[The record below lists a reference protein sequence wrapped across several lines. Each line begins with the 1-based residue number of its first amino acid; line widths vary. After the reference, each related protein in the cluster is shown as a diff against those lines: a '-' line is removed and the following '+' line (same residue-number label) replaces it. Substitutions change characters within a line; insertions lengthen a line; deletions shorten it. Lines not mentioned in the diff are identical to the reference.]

1 MKSHFRLSY
10 LLIGVTVVIQGCIS
24 VGPDY
29 KRLESSHI
37 VPTSFSVGSDSTEEK
52 ENVVTPISS
61 TWWEFYQDPIL
72 NDLVAKALENNTD
85 IKLAIAR
92 VEEADAHLQ
101 EVGAA
106 LFPTI
111 DLKSN
116 ATRSRISRVSVI
128 PVFSGL
134 NPVRQIYSIS
144 LGTAF
149 ELDFWGKI
157 RRARE
162 AASAQA
168 IGTYYARDTVYLS
181 LSGLIVTNYLLLRS
195 LDAQLSVSRDNLRNR
210 EEGLEITK
218 RSLEQGS
225 TSALDVY
232 QAETAHSNLVAQ
244 IVDLSHQ
251 RAISQHQLAVLTGML
266 DLELEEGN
274 IKALPIPPSPP
285 AGLPSSLLVGRPDVR
300 QAEEQVIAATANIGV
315 AKAALFPSI
324 MLTTSF
330 GRESISLGNLVKSAA
345 NIWTAGVNLN
355 LPIFDAGR
363 LLARLDQA
371 SAQQKQ
377 ALISYEGSIRTA
389 FREVND
395 ALISVRKSS
404 EQEAALQ
411 ASEVSARKALQ
422 VSENRYKY
430 GYSAYLEVLDS
441 QRIHNEVALAV
452 IRSRQNRLVATVDLF
467 KALGG
472 GWEPESLRRSPS
484 GFLEFF
490 GD

>member
-1 MKSHFRLSY
+1 MS
-10 LLIGVTVVIQGCIS
+10 LLIQGCIS

-29 KRLESSHI
+29 KRPESSDI
-37 VPTSFSVGSDSTEEK
+37 VPTEFSVSSNTTEDQDQIA
-52 ENVVTPISS
+52 VPISS
-61 TWWEFYQDPIL
+61 TWWELYQDPVL

-85 IKLAIAR
+85 VKLAIAR
-92 VEEADAHLQ
+92 VEEADAYLQ

-111 DLKSN
+111 DFKSN

-128 PVFSGL
+128 PVFPGL

-149 ELDFWGKI
+149 ELDFWGKV

-195 LDAQLSVSRDNLRNR
+195 LDAQLFVSRDNLRNR
-210 EEGLEITK
+210 EESLEIT
-218 RSLEQGS
+218 RRRLEQGF

-232 QAETAHSNLVAQ
+232 QAETAHSNLVAK
-244 IVDLSHQ
+244 ITDLSRQ
-251 RAISQHQLAVLTGML
+251 RAISEHQLAVLTGVL
-266 DLELEEGN
+266 DLKLKEGD
-274 IKALPIPPSPP
+274 IKTLPTPPTPP
-285 AGLPSSLLVGRPDVR
+285 AGLPSSLLESRPDVR

-315 AKAALFPSI
+315 AKASLFPSI

-330 GRESISLGNLVKSAA
+330 GRESITLGNLVKSAA

-389 FREVND
+389 FKEVND
-395 ALISVRKSS
+395 ALITVRKST
-404 EQEAALQ
+404 EQETALQ
-411 ASEVSARKALQ
+411 TSEASAKKALQ
-422 VSENRYKY
+422 ISENRYES

-441 QRIHNEVALAV
+441 QRIHNDAALAV
-452 IRSRQNRLVATVDLF
+452 IQSRQNRLIATVDLF

-472 GWEPESLRRSPS
+472 GWEPESLRRSPL

-490 GD
+490 KN

>member
-1 MKSHFRLSY
+1 MRSRFRLFY
-10 LLIGVTVVIQGCIS
+10 LLIGMSLLIQGCIS

-29 KRLESSHI
+29 KRPESSDI
-37 VPTSFSVGSDSTEEK
+37 VPTEFSVGGNTIEDRDQIAA
-52 ENVVTPISS
+52 PISS
-61 TWWEFYQDPIL
+61 TWWELYQDPVL
-72 NDLVAKALENNTD
+72 DNLVAKALENNTD

-92 VEEADAHLQ
+92 VEEADAYLQ

-111 DLKSN
+111 DFKSN
-116 ATRSRISRVSVI
+116 ATRSRISKVSVI
-128 PVFSGL
+128 PVFPGL
-134 NPVRQIYSIS
+134 NAVRQIYSIS

-149 ELDFWGKI
+149 ELDFWGKV

-210 EEGLEITK
+210 EENLEIT
-218 RSLEQGS
+218 RRRLEQGF

-232 QAETAHSNLVAQ
+232 QAETAHSNLVAK
-244 IVDLSHQ
+244 ITDLSRQ
-251 RAISQHQLAVLTGML
+251 RAISEHQLAVLTGVL
-266 DLELEEGN
+266 DLKLKEGD
-274 IKALPIPPSPP
+274 IKTLPTPPTPP
-285 AGLPSSLLVGRPDVR
+285 AGLPSSLLESRPDVR

-315 AKAALFPSI
+315 AKASLFPSI

-330 GRESISLGNLVKSAA
+330 GRESITLGNLVKSAA

-355 LPIFDAGR
+355 LPIFDVGR

-395 ALISVRKSS
+395 ALITVRKSA
-404 EQEAALQ
+404 EQEIALQ
-411 ASEVSARKALQ
+411 TSEASAKKALQ
-422 VSENRYKY
+422 ISENRYES

-441 QRIHNEVALAV
+441 QRIHNDAALAV
-452 IRSRQNRLVATVDLF
+452 IQSRQNRLIATVDLF

-472 GWEPESLRRSPS
+472 GWEPESLRRSPL

-490 GD
+490 

>member
-1 MKSHFRLSY
+1 MRNHCRLSY
-10 LLIGVTVVIQGCIS
+10 LLIGITLVIQGCIS

-29 KRLESSHI
+29 KRPESIDI
-37 VPTSFSVGSDSTEEK
+37 VPTSFSVGSNSTEEQ
-52 ENVVTPISS
+52 EQIVTPISS
-61 TWWEFYQDPIL
+61 TWWELYQDPVL

-85 IKLAIAR
+85 IKLSIAR
-92 VEEADAHLQ
+92 VEEADAYLK

-111 DLKSN
+111 DFKSN
-116 ATRSRISRVSVI
+116 ATRTRISRVSVI
-128 PVFSGL
+128 PVFPGL

-149 ELDFWGKI
+149 ELDFWGKV

-210 EEGLEITK
+210 EEGLEIT
-218 RSLEQGS
+218 RRRLEQGF

-232 QAETAHSNLVAQ
+232 QAETAHSNLVAL

-251 RAISQHQLAVLTGML
+251 RAISEHQLAVLTGTL
-266 DLELEEGN
+266 DLKLAEGN
-274 IKALPIPPSPP
+274 IQTLPIPPAPP
-285 AGLPSSLLVGRPDVR
+285 AGLPSSLLGGRPDVR

-315 AKAALFPSI
+315 AKASLFPSI

-490 GD
+490 GN

>member
-1 MKSHFRLSY
+1 MRIRLRLFH
-10 LLIGVTVVIQGCIS
+10 LLIGITVVIQGCIS

-29 KRLESSHI
+29 KRPESSDI
-37 VPTSFSVGSDSTEEK
+37 VPTDFSVGSNATEEQ
-52 ENVVTPISS
+52 EQIVVPISS
-61 TWWEFYQDPIL
+61 TWWELYQDPVL

-92 VEEADAHLQ
+92 VEEADAYLQ

-116 ATRSRISRVSVI
+116 ATRSRISKVSVI
-128 PVFSGL
+128 PVFPGL
-134 NPVRQIYSIS
+134 NAVRQIYSIS

-149 ELDFWGKI
+149 ELDFWGKV

-168 IGTYYARDTVYLS
+168 TGTYYARDTVYLS

-210 EEGLEITK
+210 EESLEIT
-218 RSLEQGS
+218 RRRLEQGF
-225 TSALDVY
+225 TSVLDVY
-232 QAETAHSNLVAQ
+232 QAETAHFNLVAQ
-244 IVDLSHQ
+244 ITDLSRQ
-251 RAISQHQLAVLTGML
+251 RAISEHQLAVLTGVL
-266 DLELEEGN
+266 DLKLKEGD
-274 IKALPIPPSPP
+274 IKTLPIPPTPP
-285 AGLPSSLLVGRPDVR
+285 AGLPSSLLEARPDVR
-300 QAEEQVIAATANIGV
+300 QAEEKVIAATANIGV
-315 AKAALFPSI
+315 AKASLFPSI

-411 ASEVSARKALQ
+411 ASEASAKKALQ
-422 VSENRYKY
+422 ISEYRYKS

-441 QRIHNEVALAV
+441 QRIHNDAALAV

-472 GWEPESLRRSPS
+472 GWEPASLRRSPL
-484 GFLEFF
+484 GFLEFL
-490 GD
+490 GN

>member
-1 MKSHFRLSY
+1 MRSRFRLFY
-10 LLIGVTVVIQGCIS
+10 LLIGMSLLIQGCIS

-29 KRLESSHI
+29 KRPESSDI
-37 VPTSFSVGSDSTEEK
+37 VPTEFSVGGNTIEDRDQIAA
-52 ENVVTPISS
+52 PISS
-61 TWWEFYQDPIL
+61 TWWELYQDPVL
-72 NDLVAKALENNTD
+72 DNLVAKALENNTD

-92 VEEADAHLQ
+92 VEEADAYLQ

-111 DLKSN
+111 DFKSN
-116 ATRSRISRVSVI
+116 ATRSRISKVSVI
-128 PVFSGL
+128 PVFPGL
-134 NPVRQIYSIS
+134 NAVRQIYSIS

-149 ELDFWGKI
+149 ELDFWGKV

-210 EEGLEITK
+210 EENLEIT
-218 RSLEQGS
+218 RRRLEQGF

-232 QAETAHSNLVAQ
+232 QAETAHSNLVAK
-244 IVDLSHQ
+244 ITDLSRQ
-251 RAISQHQLAVLTGML
+251 RAISEHQLAVLTGVL
-266 DLELEEGN
+266 DLKLKEGD
-274 IKALPIPPSPP
+274 IKTLPTPPTPP
-285 AGLPSSLLVGRPDVR
+285 AGLPSSLLESRPDVR

-315 AKAALFPSI
+315 AKASLFPSI

-330 GRESISLGNLVKSAA
+330 GRESITLGNLVKSAA

-395 ALISVRKSS
+395 ALITVRKST
-404 EQEAALQ
+404 EQEIALQ
-411 ASEVSARKALQ
+411 TSEASAKKALQ
-422 VSENRYKY
+422 ISENRYES

-441 QRIHNEVALAV
+441 QRIYNDAALAV
-452 IRSRQNRLVATVDLF
+452 IQSRQNRLIATVDLF

-472 GWEPESLRRSPS
+472 GWEPESLRRSPL

-490 GD
+490 KN

>member
-1 MKSHFRLSY
+1 MS
-10 LLIGVTVVIQGCIS
+10 LIIQGCIS

-29 KRLESSHI
+29 QRPESSGI
-37 VPTSFSVGSDSTEEK
+37 VPTKFSVDSDVTEDQAQIAMP
-52 ENVVTPISS
+52 VSS
-61 TWWEFYQDPIL
+61 TWWELYQDPVL
-72 NDLVAKALENNTD
+72 DDLMAKALENNTD

-92 VEEADAHLQ
+92 VEEADAYLQ

-111 DLKSN
+111 DFKSN
-116 ATRSRISRVSVI
+116 ATRSRISKVSVI
-128 PVFSGL
+128 PVFPGL
-134 NPVRQIYSIS
+134 NAVRQIYSIS

-149 ELDFWGKI
+149 ELDFWGKV

-181 LSGLIVTNYLLLRS
+181 LSGLIATNYLLLRS
-195 LDAQLSVSRDNLRNR
+195 LDAQLSVSRDNLRSR
-210 EEGLEITK
+210 EESLEIT
-218 RSLEQGS
+218 RRRLEQGF

-232 QAETAHSNLVAQ
+232 QAETAYSNLVAQ
-244 IVDLSHQ
+244 ITELSRQ
-251 RAISQHQLAVLTGML
+251 RDISEHQLAVLTGVL
-266 DLELEEGN
+266 DLKLKEGD
-274 IKALPIPPSPP
+274 IKTLPLPPIPP
-285 AGLPSSLLVGRPDVR
+285 AGLPSRLLEARPDVR

-315 AKAALFPSI
+315 AKASLFPSI

-330 GRESISLGNLVKSAA
+330 GRESITLGNLVKSAA

-371 SAQQKQ
+371 TAQQKQ
-377 ALISYEGSIRTA
+377 ALVSYEGSIRTA

-395 ALISVRKSS
+395 ALITVRKST
-404 EQEAALQ
+404 EQEVALQ
-411 ASEVSARKALQ
+411 ASEASAKKALLI
-422 VSENRYKY
+422 SENRYES
-430 GYSAYLEVLDS
+430 GYSAYLEVLDA
-441 QRIHNEVALAV
+441 QRIHNDAALAV
-452 IRSRQNRLVATVDLF
+452 IQSRQNRLIATVDLF

-472 GWEPESLRRSPS
+472 GWEPETLRRSPL

-490 GD
+490 EN

>member
-1 MKSHFRLSY
+1 MRNRFRLLY
-10 LLIGVTVVIQGCIS
+10 LLIGIAVVIQGCIS

-29 KRLESSHI
+29 KRPDSSDI
-37 VPTSFSVGSDSTEEK
+37 VPTDFSVGSNSTEEQ
-52 ENVVTPISS
+52 EQIAASISS
-61 TWWEFYQDPIL
+61 TWWELYQDPVL

-92 VEEADAHLQ
+92 VEEADAYLQ

-111 DLKSN
+111 DFKSN
-116 ATRSRISRVSVI
+116 ATRSRISKVSVI
-128 PVFSGL
+128 PVFPGL
-134 NPVRQIYSIS
+134 NAVRQIYSIS

-149 ELDFWGKI
+149 ELDFWGKV

-181 LSGLIVTNYLLLRS
+181 LSGLIATNYLLLRS
-195 LDAQLSVSRDNLRNR
+195 LDAQLFVSRDNLRNR
-210 EEGLEITK
+210 EESMEIT
-218 RSLEQGS
+218 RRRLEQGF

-244 IVDLSHQ
+244 ITDLSRQ
-251 RAISQHQLAVLTGML
+251 RAISEHQLAVLTGVL
-266 DLELEEGN
+266 DLKLKEGD
-274 IKALPIPPSPP
+274 IKTLPIPPTPP
-285 AGLPSSLLVGRPDVR
+285 AGLPSSLLEARPDVR

-315 AKAALFPSI
+315 AKASLFPSI

-330 GRESISLGNLVKSAA
+330 GRESITLGNLVKSAA

-395 ALISVRKSS
+395 ALITVRKNS

-411 ASEVSARKALQ
+411 ASEASSKKALQ
-422 VSENRYKY
+422 ISENRYKS

-441 QRIHNEVALAV
+441 QRIHNDAALAV

-472 GWEPESLRRSPS
+472 GWEPESLRRSPL

-490 GD
+490 GN

>member
-1 MKSHFRLSY
+1 MRSRFRLFY
-10 LLIGVTVVIQGCIS
+10 LLIGMSLLIQGCIS

-29 KRLESSHI
+29 KRPESSDI
-37 VPTSFSVGSDSTEEK
+37 VPTEFSVEGNTIEDRDQIAA
-52 ENVVTPISS
+52 PISS
-61 TWWEFYQDPIL
+61 TWWELYQDPVL
-72 NDLVAKALENNTD
+72 DNLVAKALENNTD

-92 VEEADAHLQ
+92 VEEADAYLQ

-111 DLKSN
+111 DFKSN
-116 ATRSRISRVSVI
+116 ATRSRISKVSVI
-128 PVFSGL
+128 PVFPGL
-134 NPVRQIYSIS
+134 NAVRQIYSIS

-149 ELDFWGKI
+149 ELDFWGKV

-210 EEGLEITK
+210 EESLEIT
-218 RSLEQGS
+218 RRRLEQGF

-232 QAETAHSNLVAQ
+232 QAETAHSNLVAK
-244 IVDLSHQ
+244 ITDLSRQ
-251 RAISQHQLAVLTGML
+251 RAISEHQLAVLTGVL
-266 DLELEEGN
+266 DLKLKEGD
-274 IKALPIPPSPP
+274 IKTLPTPPTPP
-285 AGLPSSLLVGRPDVR
+285 AGLPSSLLESRPDVR
-300 QAEEQVIAATANIGV
+300 KAEEQVIAATANIGV
-315 AKAALFPSI
+315 AKASLFPSI

-330 GRESISLGNLVKSAA
+330 GRESITLGNLVKSAA

-395 ALISVRKSS
+395 ALITVRKSA
-404 EQEAALQ
+404 EQEIALQ
-411 ASEVSARKALQ
+411 TSEASAKKALQ
-422 VSENRYKY
+422 ISENRYES

-441 QRIHNEVALAV
+441 QRIHNDAALAV
-452 IRSRQNRLVATVDLF
+452 IQSRQNRLIATVDLF

-472 GWEPESLRRSPS
+472 GWEPESLRRSPL

-490 GD
+490 KN

>member
-1 MKSHFRLSY
+1 MRSRFRLFY
-10 LLIGVTVVIQGCIS
+10 LLIGMSLLIQGCIS

-29 KRLESSHI
+29 KRPESSDI
-37 VPTSFSVGSDSTEEK
+37 VPTEFSVGGNTIEDRDQIAA
-52 ENVVTPISS
+52 PISS
-61 TWWEFYQDPIL
+61 TWWELYQDPVL
-72 NDLVAKALENNTD
+72 DNLVAKALENNTD

-92 VEEADAHLQ
+92 VEEADAYLQ

-111 DLKSN
+111 DFKSN
-116 ATRSRISRVSVI
+116 ATRSRISKVSVI
-128 PVFSGL
+128 PVFPGL
-134 NPVRQIYSIS
+134 NAVRQIYSIS

-149 ELDFWGKI
+149 ELDFWGKV

-210 EEGLEITK
+210 EESLEIT
-218 RSLEQGS
+218 RRRLEQGF

-232 QAETAHSNLVAQ
+232 QAETAHSNLVAK
-244 IVDLSHQ
+244 ITDLSRQ
-251 RAISQHQLAVLTGML
+251 RAISEHQLAVLTGVL
-266 DLELEEGN
+266 DLKLKEGD
-274 IKALPIPPSPP
+274 IKTLPTPPTPP
-285 AGLPSSLLVGRPDVR
+285 AGLPSSLLESRPDVR
-300 QAEEQVIAATANIGV
+300 QAEEQAIAATANIGV
-315 AKAALFPSI
+315 AKASLFPSI

-330 GRESISLGNLVKSAA
+330 GRESITLGNLVKSAA

-395 ALISVRKSS
+395 ALITVRKST
-404 EQEAALQ
+404 EQEIALQ
-411 ASEVSARKALQ
+411 TSEASAKKALQ
-422 VSENRYKY
+422 ISKNRYES

-441 QRIHNEVALAV
+441 QRIYNDAALAV
-452 IRSRQNRLVATVDLF
+452 IQSRQNRLIATVDLF

-472 GWEPESLRRSPS
+472 GWEPESLRRSPL

-490 GD
+490 KN

>member
-1 MKSHFRLSY
+1 MRSHCRLSY
-10 LLIGVTVVIQGCIS
+10 LLIGITLIIQSCIS

-29 KRLESSHI
+29 KRPESSDI
-37 VPTSFSVGSDSTEEK
+37 VPTSFSVGSSIAEE
-52 ENVVTPISS
+52 EQIAAPISS

-92 VEEADAHLQ
+92 VEEADAYLQ

-111 DLKSN
+111 DFKSN
-116 ATRSRISRVSVI
+116 ATRTRISRVSVI
-128 PVFSGL
+128 PVFPGL

-149 ELDFWGKI
+149 ELDFWGKV

-181 LSGLIVTNYLLLRS
+181 LSSLIVTNYLLLRS

-210 EEGLEITK
+210 EEGLEITE
-218 RSLEQGS
+218 RRLEQGF

-251 RAISQHQLAVLTGML
+251 RAISEHQLAVLTGVL
-266 DLELEEGN
+266 DLKLAEGN
-274 IKALPIPPSPP
+274 IKTLPIPPAPP
-285 AGLPSSLLVGRPDVR
+285 AGLPSSLLGGRPDVR

-315 AKAALFPSI
+315 AKASLFPSI

-377 ALISYEGSIRTA
+377 ALISYEGSIRNA

-452 IRSRQNRLVATVDLF
+452 IRSRQNRLVSTVDLF

>member
-1 MKSHFRLSY
+1 MKHRFRLLH
-10 LLIGVTVVIQGCIS
+10 LLIGFIVLIQGCIS

-29 KRLESSHI
+29 KRPEDGDL
-37 VPTSFSVGSDSTEEK
+37 VPTDFSVGSKATEEQ
-52 ENVVTPISS
+52 EQISAPVSS
-61 TWWEFYQDPIL
+61 TWWELYQDPVL

-92 VEEADAHLQ
+92 VEEADAYLQ

-111 DLKSN
+111 DFKSN
-116 ATRSRISRVSVI
+116 ATRSRISQVSVI
-128 PVFSGL
+128 PVFPGL
-134 NPVRQIYSIS
+134 NAVRQIYSIS
-144 LGTAF
+144 LGAAY
-149 ELDFWGKI
+149 ELDFWGKV

-168 IGTYYARDTVYLS
+168 LATHYARDTVYLS
-181 LSGLIVTNYLLLRS
+181 LSGLVATNYLLLRS
-195 LDAQLSVSRDNLRNR
+195 LDAQLSVSRDILRDL
-210 EEGLEITK
+210 EEGLRITN
-218 RSLEQGS
+218 RRLEAGFN
-225 TSALDVY
+225 SALDVY
-232 QAETAHSNLVAQ
+232 QAETIRSNKVAE
-244 IVDLSHQ
+244 ITELTRQ
-251 RAISQHQLAVLTGML
+251 RAISEYQLAVLTGVL
-266 DLELEEGN
+266 DLKLEEGD
-274 IKALPIPPSPP
+274 IETLPIPPTPP
-285 AGLPSSLLVGRPDVR
+285 AGLPSGLLEARPDVR

-315 AKAALFPSI
+315 AKASLFPSI

-330 GRESISLGNLVKSAA
+330 GRESITLGNLVKSAA

-377 ALISYEGSIRTA
+377 ALASYESSIRAA

-395 ALISVRKSS
+395 ALVTVRQSS
-404 EQEAALQ
+404 EQETALQ
-411 ASEVSARKALQ
+411 ASKDSAKKALQ
-422 VSENRYKY
+422 IAENRYKS
-430 GYSAYLEVLDS
+430 GFSGYLEVLVS
-441 QRIHNEVALAV
+441 QRAHNDVALAV

-472 GWEPESLRRSPS
+472 GWEPESLRRSPL

-490 GD
+490 EN

>member
-1 MKSHFRLSY
+1 MKNRFRLLH
-10 LLIGVTVVIQGCIS
+10 LLIGFTVVIQGCIS

-29 KRLESSHI
+29 KRPESGDI
-37 VPTSFSVGSDSTEEK
+37 VPTDFSVGSFTEEQ
-52 ENVVTPISS
+52 EQIASPISS
-61 TWWEFYQDPIL
+61 TWWELYQDPIL

-92 VEEADAHLQ
+92 VEEADAYLQ

-111 DLKSN
+111 DFKSN

-128 PVFSGL
+128 PVFPGL
-134 NPVRQIYSIS
+134 DPVRQIYSIS

-149 ELDFWGKI
+149 ELDFWGKV

-181 LSGLIVTNYLLLRS
+181 LSGLIATNYLLLRS
-195 LDAQLSVSRDNLRNR
+195 LDAQLFVSRDSLRNR
-210 EEGLEITK
+210 EESLAITRRRLEH
-218 RSLEQGS
+218 GF

-232 QAETAHSNLVAQ
+232 QAETAHSNLAAQ
-244 IVDLSHQ
+244 ITDLSRQ
-251 RAISQHQLAVLTGML
+251 RAVSEHQLAVLTGVL
-266 DLELEEGN
+266 DLKLKEGD
-274 IKALPIPPSPP
+274 IKILPVPPTPP
-285 AGLPSSLLVGRPDVR
+285 AGLPSGLLEARPDIR

-315 AKAALFPSI
+315 AKASLFPSI

-330 GRESISLGNLVKSAA
+330 GRESITLGNLVKSAA

-404 EQEAALQ
+404 EQEVALQ
-411 ASEVSARKALQ
+411 ASEASAKKSLQ
-422 VSENRYKY
+422 ISENRYKS

-441 QRIHNEVALAV
+441 QRTHNDAALAV
-452 IRSRQNRLVATVDLF
+452 IQSRQNRLVATVDLF

-472 GWEPESLRRSPS
+472 GWESESLRRSPL

-490 GD
+490 GN

>member
-1 MKSHFRLSY
+1 MRNRFRLLQ
-10 LLIGVTVVIQGCIS
+10 LLIGITVVMQGCIS

-29 KRLESSHI
+29 KRPESSDI
-37 VPTSFSVGSDSTEEK
+37 VPTDFSVGSNSTEER
-52 ENVVTPISS
+52 EQISAPISS
-61 TWWEFYQDPIL
+61 TWWELYQDPIL
-72 NDLVAKALENNTD
+72 NDLMAKALENNTD
-85 IKLAIAR
+85 IKIAIAR
-92 VEEADAHLQ
+92 VEEADAYLQ

-111 DLKSN
+111 DFKSN
-116 ATRSRISRVSVI
+116 ATRSRISKVSVI
-128 PVFSGL
+128 PVFPGL
-134 NPVRQIYSIS
+134 DAVRQIYSIS

-149 ELDFWGKI
+149 ELDFWGKV

-181 LSGLIVTNYLLLRS
+181 LSGLIATNYLLLRS

-210 EEGLEITK
+210 EESLEIT
-218 RSLEQGS
+218 RRRLEQGF

-232 QAETAHSNLVAQ
+232 QAETAYSNLVAQ
-244 IVDLSHQ
+244 ITDLSRQ
-251 RAISQHQLAVLTGML
+251 RAISEHQLAVLTGVL
-266 DLELEEGN
+266 DLKLKEGD
-274 IKALPIPPSPP
+274 IKTLPLPPTPP
-285 AGLPSSLLVGRPDVR
+285 AGLPSGLLEARPDVR

-315 AKAALFPSI
+315 AKASLFPSV

-330 GRESISLGNLVKSAA
+330 GRESITLGNLVKSAA

-377 ALISYEGSIRTA
+377 ALVSYEGSIRTA

-411 ASEVSARKALQ
+411 ASEASAKKALQ
-422 VSENRYKY
+422 ISENRYKS

-441 QRIHNEVALAV
+441 QRIHNDASLAV

-472 GWEPESLRRSPS
+472 GWEPESLKRSPL
-484 GFLEFF
+484 GFLEFLEN
-490 GD
+490 

>member
-1 MKSHFRLSY
+1 MMNHLRLIH
-10 LLIGVTVVIQGCIS
+10 LLIGITVVIQGCIS

-29 KRLESSHI
+29 KRPNSSDI
-37 VPTSFSVGSDSTEEK
+37 VPTDFSVGSNITEEQ
-52 ENVVTPISS
+52 EQIAALISS
-61 TWWEFYQDPIL
+61 TWWELYQDPVL
-72 NDLVAKALENNTD
+72 DDLVAKAFENNTD

-92 VEEADAHLQ
+92 VEEADAYLQ

-111 DLKSN
+111 DFKSN

-128 PVFSGL
+128 PVFPGL

-149 ELDFWGKI
+149 ELDFWGKV

-210 EEGLEITK
+210 EESLEIT
-218 RSLEQGS
+218 RRRLEQGF

-232 QAETAHSNLVAQ
+232 QAETAHSNLVAK
-244 IVDLSHQ
+244 ITDLSRQ
-251 RAISQHQLAVLTGML
+251 RAISEHQLAVLTGVL
-266 DLELEEGN
+266 DLKLKEGD
-274 IKALPIPPSPP
+274 IKTLPTPPTPP
-285 AGLPSSLLVGRPDVR
+285 AGLPSSLLESRPDVR

-315 AKAALFPSI
+315 AKASLFPSI

-330 GRESISLGNLVKSAA
+330 GRESITLGNLVKSAA

-395 ALISVRKSS
+395 ALITVRKST
-404 EQEAALQ
+404 EQEIALQ
-411 ASEVSARKALQ
+411 TSEASAKKALQ
-422 VSENRYKY
+422 ISENRYES

-441 QRIHNEVALAV
+441 QRIYNDAALAV
-452 IRSRQNRLVATVDLF
+452 IQSRQNRLIATVDLF

-472 GWEPESLRRSPS
+472 GWEPESLRRSPL

-490 GD
+490 KN

>member
-1 MKSHFRLSY
+1 MRNRFRLLQ
-10 LLIGVTVVIQGCIS
+10 LLIGIIVVMQGCIS

-29 KRLESSHI
+29 KRPESSNI
-37 VPTSFSVGSDSTEEK
+37 VPMDFSVGSNSTEER
-52 ENVVTPISS
+52 EQISSPISS
-61 TWWEFYQDPIL
+61 TWWELYQDPIL

-92 VEEADAHLQ
+92 VEEADAYLQ

-111 DLKSN
+111 DFKSN
-116 ATRSRISRVSVI
+116 ARRSRISKVSVI
-128 PVFSGL
+128 PVFPGL
-134 NPVRQIYSIS
+134 SAVRQVYSIS

-149 ELDFWGKI
+149 ELDFWGKV

-181 LSGLIVTNYLLLRS
+181 ISGLIATNYLLLRS

-210 EEGLEITK
+210 EESLEIT
-218 RSLEQGS
+218 RRRLEQGF

-232 QAETAHSNLVAQ
+232 QAETAYSNLVAQ
-244 IVDLSHQ
+244 ITELSHQ
-251 RAISQHQLAVLTGML
+251 RAISEHQLAVLTGVL
-266 DLELEEGN
+266 DLKLKEGD
-274 IKALPIPPSPP
+274 IKTLPLPPTPP
-285 AGLPSSLLVGRPDVR
+285 AGLPSGLLEARPDVR

-315 AKAALFPSI
+315 AKASLFPSI

-330 GRESISLGNLVKSAA
+330 GRESITLGNLVKSAA
-345 NIWTAGVNLN
+345 NIWTAGVHLN

-377 ALISYEGSIRTA
+377 ALASYEGSIRTA

-411 ASEVSARKALQ
+411 ASEASAKKALQ
-422 VSENRYKY
+422 ISENRYKS

-441 QRIHNEVALAV
+441 QRIHNDASLAV

-472 GWEPESLRRSPS
+472 GWEPESLKRSPL
-484 GFLEFF
+484 GFLEFL
-490 GD
+490 GN